1 MLRVKRLASLFYRS
15 NNLRQAV
22 GILFVTVLISNVLG
36 LIRNVVIANRVGVA
50 FGSIGPLDSYYA
62 AFVLPDLLY
71 NIIIVG
77 ALSSAILPL
86 LVKVN
91 EEGDDKQFW
100 KTFNIFLSTGFT
112 AIVIGLVVLYLIL
125 PLLIPRIY
133 PGFSYDDQQFTLSL
147 SQVLL
152 LSPLF
157 FTVSQ
162 LSTSA
167 LQAKKYFFAPALAPL
182 VYNLAIISAAL
193 LIPDFGL
200 SVLVF
205 GVILGAAA
213 HFLVQV
219 PTLVRLGWRFNF
231 ETSFGNALVK
241 NVMKLMIPRTIALT
255 STQLLLIVFYRLASH
270 LQEGSIAIYR
280 LTDDLQTAPVL
291 LLANTLAMAI
301 LPDFARHIAKNDK
314 LQFEELVGKAIRLL
328 LFIFLP
334 ATIFL
339 LIFRAEIISLYISVG
354 HSINPGETA
363 RAVQTF
369 SYFVS
374 SLFFQ
379 GAVLLLARAY
389 FARSDTVRPTLFSV
403 IAIICAFIVAVW
415 AVKTTDLGVGGLA
428 LAFSIGSTIN
438 ALLLWSQLGLS
449 WRVITRDF
457 ARRHNLLP
465 ILVGTICTGFI
476 FVVGGRIGPFLAG
489 GLDAGPSMTHF
500 VQILVSLA
508 LGTIFY
514 LLWARAFNLEQWQ
527 LLRRQSGRRD
537 EAN

>member
-1 MLRVKRLASLFYRS
+1 MPVKRLASLFYRS
-15 NNLRQAV
+15 NNLKQAV

-86 LVKVN
+86 LVKIN
-91 EEGDDKQFW
+91 EDGDDKQFW
-100 KTFNIFLSTGFT
+100 KTFNILLSTGFT
-112 AIVIGLVVLYLIL
+112 AIVVGLVVLYLVL
-125 PLLIPRIY
+125 PMLIPRIY
-133 PGFSYDDQQFTLSL
+133 PGFSPEDQQFTLSL
-147 SQVLL
+147 SQILL

-219 PTLVRLGWRFNF
+219 PTLIRLGWRFNF
-231 ETSFGNALVK
+231 ETSFGNSLVRQ
-241 NVMKLMIPRTIALT
+241 VMKLMIPRTIALT
-255 STQLLLIVFYRLASH
+255 STQLLLLVFYRLASH

-301 LPDFARHIAKNDK
+301 LPDFARHIAKNDQR
-314 LQFEELVGKAIRLL
+314 QFEELVGKAIRLL

-334 ATIFL
+334 ATLFL
-339 LIFRAEIISLYISVG
+339 LIFRTEIINLYISVG
-354 HSINPGETA
+354 HSINAGETE

-369 SYFVS
+369 SYFVG

-389 FARSDTVRPTLFSV
+389 FARSDTVRPTMFSV
-403 IAIICAFIVAVW
+403 IAIVCAFLVALWTVR
-415 AVKTTDLGVGGLA
+415 ATDLGVAGLA
-428 LAFSIGSTIN
+428 LAFSVGSTIN
-438 ALLLWSQLGLS
+438 ALLLWFNLGLGS
-449 WRVITRDF
+449 RVIARDF
-457 ARRHNLLP
+457 DGRHNLAP
-465 ILVGTICTGFI
+465 ILTGTVCAGLVFAI
-476 FVVGGRIGPFLAG
+476 GGRIGPLLATS
-489 GLDAGPSMTHF
+489 LSAGPSMTYLA
-500 VQILVSLA
+500 QILISLT
-508 LGTIFY
+508 LGVGFY
-514 LLWARAFNLEQWQ
+514 LVWARIFNLEQWQ
-527 LLRRQSGRRD
+527 LLRRQGGKSD
-537 EAN
+537 EKSE

>member
-1 MLRVKRLASLFYRS
+1 MPIKRLAGLFYRS
-15 NNLRQAV
+15 SNLKQAV

-86 LVKVN
+86 LVKMN
-91 EEGDDKQFW
+91 EEGDEKQFW
-100 KTFNIFLSTGFT
+100 KTFNILLSTGFT
-112 AIVIGLVVLYLIL
+112 AIVIGLVVLYLVL
-125 PLLIPRIY
+125 PFLIPRIY
-133 PGFSYDDQQFTLSL
+133 PGFSAADQQFTLSL

-157 FTVSQ
+157 FTISQ

-182 VYNLAIISAAL
+182 IYNLAIISSAF

-219 PTLVRLGWRFNF
+219 PTLIRLGWRFNF
-231 ETSFGNALVK
+231 ETSFRNASVRQ
-241 NVMKLMIPRTIALT
+241 VMRLMIPRTIALT
-255 STQLLLIVFYRLASH
+255 STQLLLLAFYRLASH
-270 LQEGSIAIYR
+270 LHEGSIAIYR

-291 LLANTLAMAI
+291 LLANTLAMAV
-301 LPDFARHIAKNDK
+301 LPDFARHIAKNDHR
-314 LQFEELVGKAIRLL
+314 QFEELVGKAIRLL

-334 ATIFL
+334 ATLFL
-339 LIFRAEIISLYISVG
+339 LIFRSEIINLYISVG
-354 HSINPGETA
+354 HSINAGETE
-363 RAVQTF
+363 RAIQTF
-369 SYFVS
+369 GYFVS

-389 FARSDTVRPTLFSV
+389 FARSDTVRPTTYSV
-403 IAIICAFIVAVW
+403 ISIVAALIIAVW
-415 AVKTTDLGVGGLA
+415 AVQRTELGVGGLA
-428 LAFSIGSTIN
+428 LAFSVGSALN
-438 ALLLWSQLGLS
+438 ALLLWLNLRLG
-449 WRVITRDF
+449 WRVIVLDF
-457 ARRHNLLP
+457 SGKHNLLP
-465 ILVGTICTGFI
+465 IIVGTICAGLVFI
-476 FVVGGRIGPFLAG
+476 LGGKIGPFLTASLG
-489 GLDAGPSMTHF
+489 AGPSMTYL
-500 VQILVSLA
+500 VQILLSLV
-508 LGTIFY
+508 LGLAFY
-514 LLWARAFNLEQWQ
+514 LYWARAFNLEQWQ
-527 LLRRQSGRRD
+527 LLRRRRGRD
-537 EAN
+537 NEAK

>member
-1 MLRVKRLASLFYRS
+1 MPVKRLASLFYRS
-15 NNLRQAV
+15 NNLKQAV

-86 LVKVN
+86 LVKIN
-91 EEGDDKQFW
+91 EDGDDKQFW
-100 KTFNIFLSTGFT
+100 KTFNILLSTGFT
-112 AIVIGLVVLYLIL
+112 AIVVGLVVLYLVL
-125 PLLIPRIY
+125 PMLIPRIY
-133 PGFSYDDQQFTLSL
+133 PGFSPEDQQFTLSL
-147 SQVLL
+147 SQILL

-219 PTLVRLGWRFNF
+219 PTLIRLGWRFNF
-231 ETSFGNALVK
+231 ETSFGNSLVRQ
-241 NVMKLMIPRTIALT
+241 VMKLMIPRTIALT
-255 STQLLLIVFYRLASH
+255 STQLLLLVFYRLASH

-301 LPDFARHIAKNDK
+301 LPDFARHIAKNDQR
-314 LQFEELVGKAIRLL
+314 QFEELVGKAIRLL

-334 ATIFL
+334 ATLFL
-339 LIFRAEIISLYISVG
+339 LIFRTEIINLYISVG
-354 HSINPGETA
+354 HSINAGETE

-369 SYFVS
+369 SYFVG

-389 FARSDTVRPTLFSV
+389 FARSDTVRPTMFSV
-403 IAIICAFIVAVW
+403 IAIVCAFLVALWTVR
-415 AVKTTDLGVGGLA
+415 ATDLGVAGLA
-428 LAFSIGSTIN
+428 LAFSVGSTIN
-438 ALLLWSQLGLS
+438 ALLLWFNLGLGS
-449 WRVITRDF
+449 RVIARDF
-457 ARRHNLLP
+457 DGRHNLAP
-465 ILVGTICTGFI
+465 ILTGTVCAGLVFAI
-476 FVVGGRIGPFLAG
+476 GGRIGPLLATS
-489 GLDAGPSMTHF
+489 LSAGPSMTYLA
-500 VQILVSLA
+500 QILISLT
-508 LGTIFY
+508 LGVGFY
-514 LLWARAFNLEQWQ
+514 LVWARIFNLEQWQ
-527 LLRRQSGRRD
+527 LLRRQGEKSD
-537 EAN
+537 ETSE